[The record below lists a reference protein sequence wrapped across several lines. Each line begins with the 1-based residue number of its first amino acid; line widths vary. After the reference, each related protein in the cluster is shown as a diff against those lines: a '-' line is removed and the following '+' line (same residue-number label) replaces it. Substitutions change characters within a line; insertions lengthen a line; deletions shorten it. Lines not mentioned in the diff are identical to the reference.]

1 MDTTHDAATI
11 AAMADL
17 LTDVPHVMFCVKD
30 RAGAYLA
37 VNQAFADRVGRTS
50 PAEVVGLRAVDL
62 FPSELATSYER
73 QDAGLLATGRAMR
86 NELELILRPDGSVG
100 WYVTSKTLVGPPS
113 APTAIA
119 SVSVDL
125 RTPADGGGANARV
138 AAAVAFA
145 RANPTEALTVTDLAR
160 AADLTSPQL
169 ERAIRRAIGL
179 SAKQLILRLR
189 LEEAIVRLRTTDASL
204 GQIAHECGYYDQSA
218 FTRQFKKV
226 VRMSPGAYRAA
237 LGHR

>member
-1 MDTTHDAATI
+1 METAAI
-11 AAMADL
+11 IEAMSDL

-30 RAGAYLA
+30 TDGSYVA
-37 VNQAFADRVGRTS
+37 VNQAFADRAGRATPS
-50 PAEVVGLRAVDL
+50 DVIGLRATDL
-62 FPSELATSYER
+62 FPPELARSYEQ
-73 QDAGLLATGRAMR
+73 QDAQLFGTGRPLR
-86 NELELILRPDGSVG
+86 NELELILRPDGTVG
-100 WYVTSKTLVGPPS
+100 WYVTSKTLLGAVG

-125 RTPADGGGANARV
+125 RAPADAGHANAGV

-145 RANPTEALTVTDLAR
+145 RAHPTEHLTVADLAA
-160 AADLTSPQL
+160 AADLTVTQL

-189 LEEAIVRLRTTDASL
+189 LEEAILRLRTTDAPL
-204 GQIAHECGYYDQSA
+204 GQIANECGYYDQSA

-237 LGHR
+237 LPRR